1 MVVTFN
7 GATYGAALAVL
18 PVFAFDY
25 FVGSGMGTETSKI
38 FFLDCWIVVKSE
50 HDVKGRK
57 TVKNTTKED

>member
-25 FVGSGMGTETSKI
+25 SVGSGMGTMTSEI
-38 FFLDCWIVVKSE
+38 FFL
-50 HDVKGRK
+50 G
-57 TVKNTTKED
+57 